1 MRCWGDEE
9 SELPGEKIQSYGYSG
24 RDGDRVSELDEFPS
38 PPLSKAVDCL
48 SLLWYDGLGGKSM
61 KFCQTAV
68 VHFNKGDK
76 SKVINCKGFE
86 NCDFQEN

>member
-1 MRCWGDEE
+1 MMRNLNFWGKKYKVTDTREE
-9 SELPGEKIQSYGYSG
+9 MGTGF
-24 RDGDRVSELDEFPS
+24 RMLDEFPS

-48 SLLWYDGLGGKSM
+48 SLLWCDGLGGKSM
-61 KFCQTAV
+61 KFCHTAV

-86 NCDFQEN
+86 NCDF

>member
-1 MRCWGDEE
+1 MRNLNFLEKKYKVTDTREE
-9 SELPGEKIQSYGYSG
+9 MGTGFQM
-24 RDGDRVSELDEFPS
+24 LDEFPS
-38 PPLSKAVDCL
+38 PALFKAVDCL

-76 SKVINCKGFE
+76 SKVINCNGFE
-86 NCDFQEN
+86 NCDF